1 MPNYHHFDSD
11 KTPMSD
17 SSQKFDLTTEEG
29 HKNALA
35 TDAFVLPPITPLL
48 MIGKALFDGISYLT
62 SGANKKE
69 IEEQRKVAINI
80 IRAGKENGADEIEIT
95 MSQKAGVGLASDVDG
110 VPIEFIVG
118 ASGTMKLKVK
128 YK

>member
-1 MPNYHHFDSD
+1 
-11 KTPMSD
+11 MSK
-17 SSQKFDLTTEEG
+17 SNEFEITTLE
-29 HKNALA
+29 KRKKVLAFFQQNPWLLFQPIFPFALLG
-35 TDAFVLPPITPLL
+35 VVIW
-48 MIGKALFDGISYLT
+48 DGISSLT
-62 SGANKKE
+62 AGANEKE
-69 IEEQRKVAINI
+69 IAEQRKVVIDI

-95 MSQKAGVGLASDVDG
+95 MSQKAGVGLSSDVDG

>member
-1 MPNYHHFDSD
+1 
-11 KTPMSD
+11 
-17 SSQKFDLTTEEG
+17 
-29 HKNALA
+29 
-35 TDAFVLPPITPLL
+35 
-48 MIGKALFDGISYLT
+48 MID
-62 SGANKKE
+62 
-69 IEEQRKVAINI
+69 I

-95 MSQKAGVGLASDVDG
+95 MSQKAGVGLSSDIDD

>member
-1 MPNYHHFDSD
+1 
-11 KTPMSD
+11 MSD
-17 SSQKFDLTTEEG
+17 FNQTFDLTTKEG
-29 HKNALA
+29 RKNAVVLA
-35 TDAFVLPPITPLL
+35 EVLFPAFSL
-48 MIGKALFDGISYLT
+48 GKALFDGISSLI
-62 SGANKKE
+62 SGANEKE
-69 IEEQRKVAINI
+69 IAEQRKVAIDI

-95 MSQKAGVGLASDVDG
+95 MSQKAGVGLSSDIEG